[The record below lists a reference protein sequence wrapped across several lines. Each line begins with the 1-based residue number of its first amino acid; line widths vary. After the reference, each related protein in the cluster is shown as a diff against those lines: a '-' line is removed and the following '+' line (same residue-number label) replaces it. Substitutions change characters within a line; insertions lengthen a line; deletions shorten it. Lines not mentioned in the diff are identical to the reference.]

1 MRQLVEEFLAG
12 DQSFLTDQKP
22 GETIFE
28 FIPGFI
34 DFLKPSTEETR
45 IKDPCLNCGFVTTTA
60 IHRVQVEFSHYLLLD
75 NSNANAHTCFGPTL
89 WR

>member
-60 IHRVQVEFSHYLLLD
+60 IHRVQVKFSH
-75 NSNANAHTCFGPTL
+75 
-89 WR
+89 